1 MGLVA
6 SPQLPCPHCAFSCEK
21 QEVGT
26 FGSSAAP
33 STLNIYLGVQ
43 VRALEPKKFTAGEG
57 GWPGFLEWEDLQ
69 LRQQKTGRGGE
80 EGGPERMGSQWA
92 VSFRSA
98 SAVSTE
104 VSVLC

>member
-1 MGLVA
+1 MNTVSSNLRGGEPA
-6 SPQLPCPHCAFSCEK
+6 PA
-21 QEVGT
+21 